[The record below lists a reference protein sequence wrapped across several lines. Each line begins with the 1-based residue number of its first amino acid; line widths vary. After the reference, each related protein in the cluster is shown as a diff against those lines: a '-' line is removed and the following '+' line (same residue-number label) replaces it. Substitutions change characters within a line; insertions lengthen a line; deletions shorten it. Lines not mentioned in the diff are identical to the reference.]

1 MVPDSFPH
9 VNPCLPD
16 HGASRILAH
25 FPKNTMHCAS
35 PPLRGDMASCILAYF
50 TKKSM
55 HRASPLLREDRASC
69 ILAYFAYFFQFKKKK
84 VSITERHRW
93 YGPLI
98 AKSQQAGDK
107 DKLEKVCKV
116 CKYAGGLVLPQEW
129 VRAVHTLF

>member
-1 MVPDSFPH
+1 
-9 VNPCLPD
+9 
-16 HGASRILAH
+16 
-25 FPKNTMHCAS
+25 MHCAS
-35 PPLRGDMASCILAYF
+35 PLLWEDRASCTLAYFPKKSMHCDSPLLREDRASCILAYF
-50 TKKSM
+50 PKKSM
-55 HRASPLLREDRASC
+55 HCDSPLLREDRASC

-98 AKSQQAGDK
+98 AKSQQAGYR

-116 CKYAGGLVLPQEW
+116 CKYAGGPVVPQEW